1 MIPPTDKSGGS
12 LSRML
17 EIPEGSLVYFIWI
30 SRNSSLAFQ
39 AAYESRNPRSSMSTR
54 MSRIA
59 KSRIDTPCPLNS
71 ASAITRASA
80 SATLSDTEISTQ
92 CIPHCCPFSSP
103 SVARKPPPL
112 GVERNQRPLTNVNT
126 HSILRLAR
134 RVIIH

>member
-1 MIPPTDKSGGS
+1 MVDSSPQINPGGS
-12 LSRML
+12 LSRVL

-59 KSRIDTPCPLNS
+59 KSCIDTPCPLDS

-92 CIPHCCPFSSP
+92 CTPTAVLSPHQASRGSF
-103 SVARKPPPL
+103 
-112 GVERNQRPLTNVNT
+112 
-126 HSILRLAR
+126 RL
-134 RVIIH
+134 